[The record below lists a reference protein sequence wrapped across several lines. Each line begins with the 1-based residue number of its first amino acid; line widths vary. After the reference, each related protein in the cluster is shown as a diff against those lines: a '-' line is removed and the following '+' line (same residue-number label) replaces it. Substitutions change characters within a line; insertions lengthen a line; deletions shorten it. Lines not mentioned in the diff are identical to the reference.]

1 MVVQQSWVYAS
12 VVIIGYYT
20 ITGLFRYTTMDHIEY
35 RTFRKPEPEY
45 GWEWLLSRSVVTF
58 STWAFVAVLAYAPS
72 VVSSLPGGAWTL
84 SVVFISVTIT
94 VLIRFY
100 KLLASK
106 HGDIPDHQSFAEGAH
121 RQFTYHLEHERRWF
135 VLFFISVPLLVVLC
149 ISTLFGIPLLDLAVG
164 LAVVRSVFTARS
176 IRLTLYEDADGWAIL
191 TPCVR
196 LWNTAARIPV
206 AVGLAGL
213 IGIGLSETVVNGLWT
228 VFLVPVGVSS
238 LYIGLRYWRL
248 GEMMFYCL
256 PQSVYRPDERNME
269 DHPTVQRAV
278 YAMLSP
284 ELRNEI
290 SPRNMRLIRFKAL
303 GHELYALNEMLALN
317 EIPMIGGLGVLSLE
331 GYDGRDSYDIRT
343 ARLDWAERELNRVRE
358 AIEADPEVSLSEPLV
373 EQIEDSEAALGKA
386 REVNEECGREFGDGV
401 INLLYKKSATD
412 VYTKRTDLYGNVW
425 EDE

>member
-1 MVVQQSWVYAS
+1 
-12 VVIIGYYT
+12 
-20 ITGLFRYTTMDHIEY
+20 
-35 RTFRKPEPEY
+35 
-45 GWEWLLSRSVVTF
+45 
-58 STWAFVAVLAYAPS
+58 
-72 VVSSLPGGAWTL
+72 
-84 SVVFISVTIT
+84 
-94 VLIRFY
+94 
-100 KLLASK
+100 
-106 HGDIPDHQSFAEGAH
+106 
-121 RQFTYHLEHERRWF
+121 
-135 VLFFISVPLLVVLC
+135 
-149 ISTLFGIPLLDLAVG
+149 LFGIPLLDLAVG

-373 EQIEDSEAALGKA
+373 EQIEDSEAALGMA
-386 REVNEECGREFGDGV
+386 RELNEECGREFGDGV